1 MTESF
6 RRDLRFA
13 VRGLAR
19 SPAFAAAVAVTL
31 AMGIGAN
38 TAIFSLL
45 EALLLRPLP
54 YRQPDRLAMVWQT
67 EPGNAT
73 RDVAP
78 ANFLDWRAQ
87 SRSFEGLAAFD
98 WGARNLTGGSEPVR
112 IQVATVS
119 VNFFEVLGVVP
130 AVGRSFAAEAGREA
144 VVSDGLWRRLLGGQ
158 PDVLGRRLLLDRE
171 AYEVVGVMPPGFAFP
186 QDVEVWLRAPHD
198 VPELKLPASVDIRRL
213 RDARYFRVIG
223 RLAEGIHLPQVQAEM
238 DAIAH
243 RLEKS
248 YPDANAH
255 AGINVMPLKEQLVG
269 RTRPTLLLLQGVAG
283 LVLLIACANVAN
295 LLLARAARRRKEMAI
310 RSALGAS
317 RRRLIAQLLT
327 ESALLAVG
335 GGALGLLIAVWMGPA
350 LAAVLPAPLT
360 PAITTGGLSAPVLGF
375 TLSLSLLVAL
385 VFGLAPAWEV
395 SRPAAVEALRQGRT
409 SDASP
414 TTGRLRGA
422 LVAGEVALA
431 LVVATGAALLLKSLW
446 LIVQTNPGFDAER
459 VLSLRLSVASASG
472 APAAAVRQVYAEVV
486 ERLAGVPGV
495 EEAAIAQTLP
505 LAGRG
510 ASANLRVEGRSYP
523 AGQAPNVCW
532 KVVTPGYFHTLRI
545 PLRQGRVFTA
555 SDGGRAP
562 PVAVVNE
569 SLARLLA
576 LEGDV
581 IGRRIGTGLDGD
593 GAGVTV
599 VGIVGD
605 TPQESVTLK
614 TQPEMY
620 RPLAQPSRW
629 SGEVVSLVVRTG
641 GDAVAAVPAVR
652 AAVRSVTREATM
664 SDIRPLRDVVARSVG
679 RQRSTASLL
688 ALFAALA
695 LVLCAV
701 GVYGLLAYLVG
712 ERTREFGVRL
722 ALGARPAD
730 VLGLVLRRGLGLV
743 AVGTA
748 VGLAAALALG
758 RVVSGLLYEISAR
771 DPATLAAA
779 CAVMAA
785 VGLLASY
792 LPARRATRVDPM
804 AALRCE

>member
-1 MTESF
+1 
-6 RRDLRFA
+6 
-13 VRGLAR
+13 
-19 SPAFAAAVAVTL
+19 
-31 AMGIGAN
+31 
-38 TAIFSLL
+38 
-45 EALLLRPLP
+45 
-54 YRQPDRLAMVWQT
+54 
-67 EPGNAT
+67 
-73 RDVAP
+73 
-78 ANFLDWRAQ
+78 
-87 SRSFEGLAAFD
+87 
-98 WGARNLTGGSEPVR
+98 
-112 IQVATVS
+112 
-119 VNFFEVLGVVP
+119 
-130 AVGRSFAAEAGREA
+130 
-144 VVSDGLWRRLLGGQ
+144 
-158 PDVLGRRLLLDRE
+158 
-171 AYEVVGVMPPGFAFP
+171 
-186 QDVEVWLRAPHD
+186 
-198 VPELKLPASVDIRRL
+198 
-213 RDARYFRVIG
+213 
-223 RLAEGIHLPQVQAEM
+223 
-238 DAIAH
+238 
-243 RLEKS
+243 
-248 YPDANAH
+248 
-255 AGINVMPLKEQLVG
+255 
-269 RTRPTLLLLQGVAG
+269 
-283 LVLLIACANVAN
+283 
-295 LLLARAARRRKEMAI
+295 
-310 RSALGAS
+310 
-317 RRRLIAQLLT
+317 
-327 ESALLAVG
+327 
-335 GGALGLLIAVWMGPA
+335 
-350 LAAVLPAPLT
+350 
-360 PAITTGGLSAPVLGF
+360 
-375 TLSLSLLVAL
+375 
-385 VFGLAPAWEV
+385 
-395 SRPAAVEALRQGRT
+395 
-409 SDASP
+409 
-414 TTGRLRGA
+414 
-422 LVAGEVALA
+422 
-431 LVVATGAALLLKSLW
+431 
-446 LIVQTNPGFDAER
+446 
-459 VLSLRLSVASASG
+459 
-472 APAAAVRQVYAEVV
+472 
-486 ERLAGVPGV
+486 
-495 EEAAIAQTLP
+495 
-505 LAGRG
+505 
-510 ASANLRVEGRSYP
+510 
-523 AGQAPNVCW
+523 
-532 KVVTPGYFHTLRI
+532 VTPGYFHTLRI